1 MKKQLKTS
9 TFSIAGFDPK
19 NGDLGIAV
27 QSKFLAAGAIVPHV
41 LSRVG
46 AVATQALANP
56 SYGPRGLELLAQG
69 NSPEEVIEK
78 LTGADKD
85 YAHRQVGVLDAR
97 GRSATFTGEEC
108 LDWAGGIAGENF
120 TAQGNILVSRATVE
134 TMAETFQNSTG
145 ELSDRLLSALKAGQK
160 AGGDK
165 RGKQAAA
172 LVVYREK
179 GGYAGLTD
187 KYIDLRVDDD
197 PEPIEKLGDML
208 ELFYLYFSDREVK
221 KIPLQGEN
229 LKEVKELLE
238 KFGLF
243 TGPIDDQFNQDF
255 KESLLTFYYQE
266 NFEERVPEG
275 QEIPEDILD
284 YMRKRT

>member
-1 MKKQLKTS
+1 MKKPVKTS

-27 QSKFLAAGAIVPHV
+27 QSKFLAAGAIVPHI

-56 SYGPRGLELLAQG
+56 SYGPKGLELLAQG
-69 NSPEEVIEK
+69 NSPQEVIEK

-85 YAHRQVGVLDAR
+85 SAHRQVGVIDTR

-108 LDWAGGIAGENF
+108 LNWAGGIAGENF
-120 TAQGNILVSRATVE
+120 TAQGNILVSRETVE
-134 TMAETFQNSTG
+134 AMAETFQNSSG
-145 ELSDRLLSALKAGQK
+145 ELADRLLAALKAGQK

-172 LVVYREK
+172 LVVFREN

-197 PEPIEKLGDML
+197 PEPIEKLSDML
-208 ELFYLYFSDREVK
+208 DLFYLYFSDREVK
-221 KIPLQGEN
+221 KIPLEGEN
-229 LKEVKELLE
+229 LKEVKTILE

-243 TGPIDDQFNQDF
+243 TGSIDDQFNPEF
-255 KESLLTFYYQE
+255 KEALLTFYYQE

-275 QEIPEDILD
+275 REIPEDILD
-284 YMRKRT
+284 YMRKRA

>member
-134 TMAETFQNSTG
+134 TMAETFRNSTG

>member
-1 MKKQLKTS
+1 MKKPLKTS

-27 QSKFLAAGAIVPHV
+27 QSKFLAAGAIVPHI

-56 SYGPRGLELLAQG
+56 SYGPKGLELLAQG
-69 NSPEEVIEK
+69 NSPQEVIEK

-85 YAHRQVGVLDAR
+85 SAHRQVGVIDAR

-108 LDWAGGIAGENF
+108 LDWAGGTAGENF
-120 TAQGNILVSRATVE
+120 TAQGNILVSRETVE
-134 TMAETFQNSTG
+134 AMAETFQNSSG
-145 ELSDRLLSALKAGQK
+145 ELADRLLAALKAGQK

-172 LVVYREK
+172 LVVFREN

-197 PEPIEKLGDML
+197 PEPIEKLSDML
-208 ELFYLYFSDREVK
+208 ELFYLYFSNREVK
-221 KIPLQGEN
+221 KIPLEGEN
-229 LKEVKELLE
+229 LKEVKTLLE

-243 TGPIDDQFNQDF
+243 TGPNDDQFNPEF
-255 KESLLTFYYQE
+255 KEALLTFYYQE

-275 QEIPEDILD
+275 REIPEDILD
-284 YMRKRT
+284 YMRKRA